1 MSGNDWRKGWLSPF
15 EEFDPFGVKYLG
27 RPTVIET
34 GPLPI
39 RIHGSTA
46 RQQNI
51 GASHIH
57 QARVLMGMVPI
68 YYGEAGYQRFRR
80 LLPDGTVIMVTSDA
94 TVDGAPPVRVAD
106 IFPPGEKV
114 NLLHRYFE
122 RQRAPFLW
130 IGWRPISQ
138 PNTGSNGGQ
147 QYVSLCGWE
156 PEWEDDSHQFIGLKS
171 SPEGHYV
178 DDGDFMLT
186 EERRA
191 QWPNFFRYK
200 PPLFSG
206 PSRYRPHSMFGLDGG
221 LYLNDVQTQD
231 DLLYDPAPDEHQW
244 EPGLMMDPMQGFGF
258 TNPPEDGYPPEAR
271 PHIDD
276 TEPFDP
282 VRWNYQFGYQIQP
295 RDARDVWYEILRD
308 GPNVE
313 ENKLICIGK
322 PKRKKDP
329 QGPWYMFKFH
339 FNGIGPDGNWYP
351 PTYYGPNPYGAWRVQ
366 VKVVAGKHHDRI
378 SKVFDLTIR
387 APMHGCASHQFWPGW
402 YRCTREPDGFA
413 SVTDQGANTGVC
425 FDANTIEVFPWGGVK
440 LHTGGSLRPW
450 GI

>member
-80 LLPDGTVIMVTSDA
+80 LMPDGTVIMVTSDA
-94 TVDGAPPVRVAD
+94 TVDGAPPVLVAD

-122 RQRAPFLW
+122 RQRAPFIW
-130 IGWRPISQ
+130 ISYRVLSAGAPSGR
-138 PNTGSNGGQ
+138 
-147 QYVSLCGWE
+147 QYIQLCGWE
-156 PEWEDDSHQFIGLKS
+156 PEWEDESHQFLGLPL

-178 DDGDFMLT
+178 DDSEFFATAG
-186 EERRA
+186 RRA
-191 QWPNFFRYK
+191 EWSNYFAHK
-200 PPLFSG
+200 PPLQSG
-206 PSRYRPHSMFGLDGG
+206 PAAEKPDGMFGLDGG
-221 LYLNDVQTQD
+221 MFVNDI
-231 DLLYDPAPDEHQW
+231 LLDNGKAWDPAPDEHEWQ
-244 EPGLMMDPMQGFGF
+244 PGIVMDPMQGFGF
-258 TNPPEDGYPPEAR
+258 TDPPEDGYPPDAR
-271 PHIDD
+271 PHIDE
-276 TEPFDP
+276 TAPFDP

-295 RDARDVWYEILRD
+295 RDDRDVWFQVLRD
-308 GPNVE
+308 GPNAQ

-322 PKRKKDP
+322 PKRKKDRNA
-329 QGPWYMFKFH
+329 PWYMFKFH
-339 FNGIGPDGNWYP
+339 FNGTDPEGFIYQPAFFGG
-351 PTYYGPNPYGAWRVQ
+351 NPYGAWRVQ
-366 VKVVAGKHHDRI
+366 VKVVAGKFHDRI